1 MPGLLNSLESSTDTI
16 VYALDETG
24 VNIESDNH
32 SSWSPVGN
40 PPILEKN
47 GSHQGVNIIGS
58 TAILNNFHV
67 VNDVYPSPHTITS
80 KEVRTHIEHLL
91 EINKNKKVVIF
102 MDNAKF
108 HTSSSIQSFYFDNQD
123 RLKIIL
129 LPRYSPYMNPQE
141 NIWRNL
147 KQKLYRPSA
156 RRSIHELISNIKD
169 IFDELSSNFNKIRSI
184 AYARSFLV

>member
-1 MPGLLNSLESSTDTI
+1 MPELLNSLESSTDTI

-47 GSHQGVNIIGS
+47 CSHEGVNIIGS
-58 TAILNNFHV
+58 TSILNNFHV
-67 VNDVYPSPHTITS
+67 VNDVYPFPHTITS
-80 KEVRTHIEHLL
+80 EEVKAHIKHLM
-91 EINKNKKVVIF
+91 EINTDKKIVIF
-102 MDNAKF
+102 MDNTKF
-108 HTSSSIQSFYFDNQD
+108 HTSKMMENFYFDNRD
-123 RLKIIL
+123 RLKIML

-147 KQKLYRPSA
+147 KGKLYRPSA
-156 RRSIHELISNIKD
+156 RSSIHELISNIKD
-169 IFDELSSNFNKIRSI
+169 IFDELSSDFNKIRSL